1 MHLDRSPKMALRKS
15 PPEVLDVEEWAPEAM
30 PEMRP
35 YWDFKPE
42 KDKKFWVSALMPFSM
57 DFEWEPKS
65 PTNMSKIT
73 IIIIIKPDETPTNF
87 YERLCETFWI
97 YILFD
102 PETAENQQMINAAF
116 VAQSCADIQ

>member
-1 MHLDRSPKMALRKS
+1 
-15 PPEVLDVEEWAPEAM
+15 
-30 PEMRP
+30 
-35 YWDFKPE
+35 
-42 KDKKFWVSALMPFSM
+42 MPFSM
-57 DFEWEPKS
+57 DFEWEPKC

-116 VAQSCADIQ
+116 VAQSCADIQWKLQKLESFTVLNATQLLEVANKVFVN